1 MWQTLAASVAGA
13 RHRQTGQPCQDSHA
27 VVALSGGIAWV
38 VADGAGSAPAG
49 GRGAQAVTQAVARFL
64 GQLPEDPALTH
75 TQLVDAYRYARG
87 QLEILAEN
95 EGMPLAHL
103 ATTLAL
109 VVHAGGST
117 WALQVG
123 DGLIAYRADGAGWQ
137 WVFWPQ
143 RGEFVNATHFVTD
156 PESETYLQVT
166 ALPVGCLGL
175 ALLTDG
181 LEPLA
186 LDYQTRAVVNGF
198 FAPIEAALGATTT
211 PAAQADLHAGL
222 VEFLSG
228 PRVRARTDD
237 DVTLVLATLRREG

>member
-1 MWQTLAASVAGA
+1 MVTL
-13 RHRQTGQPCQDSHA
+13 P
-27 VVALSGGIAWV
+27 GGSAWV

-64 GQLPEDPALTH
+64 GQLPEGPAVTD

-87 QLEILAEN
+87 QLEILAED

-103 ATTLAL
+103 ATTLVM
-109 VVHAGGST
+109 VVATDASV
-117 WALQVG
+117 WALQLG
-123 DGLIAYRADGAGWQ
+123 DGLIAYRADGADWQ

-166 ALPVGCLGL
+166 TLPTACLGL

-186 LDYQTRAVVNGF
+186 LDYQARRVVSGF
-198 FAPIEAALGATTT
+198 FAPIEAALSAATT
-211 PAAQADLHAGL
+211 PAALADLHAGL
-222 VEFLSG
+222 VGFLSG
-228 PRVRARTDD
+228 PRVQARTDD